1 MGNIQRQ
8 ASTYLA
14 AFLKSIQQYTGNLNL
29 PDFNLVTIIILFVL
43 LMVFLFGVTFGRS
56 RLLIGLLSL
65 YVARVLESVFPYF
78 DWIKGQLK
86 NTDVS
91 IIHAGLFIVIFMVTF
106 ILLERSVL
114 RARLGLSEAS
124 VVFVGILS
132 ILELG
137 FLVSIASIYLPT
149 EVYRILPAQVLE
161 YFNTKTAQFWWSAAP
176 ILSLLF
182 MRKHKKD

>member
-1 MGNIQRQ
+1 MGQVQ
-8 ASTYLA
+8 LYLA
-14 AFLKSIQQYTGNLNL
+14 EFLKTIQGYVGDFNL
-29 PDFNLVTIIILFVL
+29 PNLNLVTIIILFVL

-78 DWIKGQLK
+78 DWLKGQLK
-86 NTDVS
+86 NTDAS
-91 IIHAGLFIVIFMVTF
+91 FIHAGLFVVIFMITF
-106 ILLERSVL
+106 VLLERSVL

-124 VVFVGILS
+124 VAFVGFLS
-132 ILELG
+132 LLELG
-137 FLVSIASIYLPT
+137 FLISIATIYLPT
-149 EVYRILPAQVLE
+149 EVYRILPPQVLE

-182 MRKHKKD
+182 MRKHHND

>member
-1 MGNIQRQ
+1 MEQVQ
-8 ASTYLA
+8 LYLA
-14 AFLKSIQQYTGNLNL
+14 GFFKTIQQYVGDINL
-29 PDFNLVTIIILFVL
+29 PDFNLVTIVILFVL

-78 DWIKGQLK
+78 DWLKGQLK
-86 NTDVS
+86 STDAS
-91 IIHAGLFIVIFMVTF
+91 FIHAGLFIVIFMITF
-106 ILLERSVL
+106 VLLERSVL

-124 VVFVGILS
+124 VAYVGILS
-132 ILELG
+132 LLELG

-149 EVYRILPAQVLE
+149 EVYRILPPQLLE
-161 YFNTKTAQFWWSAAP
+161 YFNTKSAQFWWSAAP

-182 MRKHKKD
+182 MRKHYKD